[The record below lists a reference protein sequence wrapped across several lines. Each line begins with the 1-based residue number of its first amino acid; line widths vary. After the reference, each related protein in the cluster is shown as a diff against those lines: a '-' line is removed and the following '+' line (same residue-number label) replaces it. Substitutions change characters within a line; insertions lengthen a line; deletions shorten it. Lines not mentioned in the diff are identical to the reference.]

1 MTCIYTETVEVESDD
16 DVDNGEDAVFEEPL
30 DVNMSDNIPE
40 SEEKKRTKR
49 ESFSKEFLHVI
60 SDIVVYSRQG
70 IEIGRFPMKKKHLCN
85 WKVEKC

>member
-40 SEEKKRTKR
+40 SEEKKRT
-49 ESFSKEFLHVI
+49 
-60 SDIVVYSRQG
+60 
-70 IEIGRFPMKKKHLCN
+70 
-85 WKVEKC
+85 